1 MSNTKKFIVHE
12 DNLLY
17 TSHGPIIMKE
27 LYSIYI
33 ANKLDKNI
41 VVAGLERQG
50 EIRSKILSIEKIDAA
65 VGISLRVSGV
75 GLKPRDIIVYPNQFY
90 SIYDTSF
97 NPIKL
102 EEVKVNDKLLTA
114 NGYLN
119 VDYIHIND
127 EENIYT
133 YYILELEEHMTS
145 LLVDSIALVKN
156 PEAPKKKRGRKKNK
170 DEVDFFQSH

>member
-1 MSNTKKFIVHE
+1 MSNTKKFIVYE
-12 DNLLY
+12 DSLLY

-27 LYSIYI
+27 LYNIYS

-41 VVAGLERQG
+41 VIAGLEKQG
-50 EIRSKILSIEKIDAA
+50 EIRSKILSIEKIETV
-65 VGISLRVSGV
+65 VGISLRVSGI
-75 GLKPRDIIVYPNQFY
+75 GLKPRDIVVYPNSFY
-90 SIYDTSF
+90 SIYDTNF

-102 EEVKVNDKLLTA
+102 EEVKVNDKLFTA

-119 VDYIHIND
+119 IDYVHIND

-133 YYILELEEHMTS
+133 YYILELEGHMTS

-156 PEAPKKKRGRKKNK
+156 PEAPKKKRGRKKKK
-170 DEVDFFQSH
+170 DEVDFFQSR